1 MNEKFD
7 PYVAEWVTFATNP
20 SYSLVQKCLKIAENL
35 EFPNLKINE
44 YLQKL
49 DQMGKTLQ
57 YSLSDSKN
65 PTYLISMLNEY
76 LFNTLGFVGDTE
88 DYYNPR
94 NNFLNIVI
102 DQKRGLPITLS
113 IIFTELAK
121 HIGLNLQLVGFPGH
135 FLVKYKE
142 EMIFDPFNKGRLLGN
157 DDLRQLLYQHY
168 GEEVKFSP
176 ELLNEIDTKKILF
189 RILRNLK
196 NSYAQSFSYNMAMR
210 CTDMILVIEQ
220 NSPEEIRDKGILE
233 SRLLHYD
240 SALKFLNRYLELVP
254 ETDDA
259 DFVLELIRSIREKSN
274 L

>member
-102 DQKRGLPITLS
+102 DQKRGLPT
-113 IIFTELAK
+113 
-121 HIGLNLQLVGFPGH
+121 GFSSAWAPRSASARP
-135 FLVKYKE
+135 E
-142 EMIFDPFNKGRLLGN
+142 CTRTGRW
-157 DDLRQLLYQHY
+157 
-168 GEEVKFSP
+168 
-176 ELLNEIDTKKILF
+176 
-189 RILRNLK
+189 
-196 NSYAQSFSYNMAMR
+196 AW
-210 CTDMILVIEQ
+210 
-220 NSPEEIRDKGILE
+220 
-233 SRLLHYD
+233 
-240 SALKFLNRYLELVP
+240 
-254 ETDDA
+254 
-259 DFVLELIRSIREKSN
+259 RS
-274 L
+274 